1 MVKREMKSVMN
12 PNSKKPWQF
21 AIDFDNTLSLEEY
34 PTVGDPVPGAIET
47 VKELE
52 EKGYSVYLWTNRT
65 GVALLRAIVWAK
77 NQGLKLRGANFESD
91 PNLVDFENISP
102 KMFADYYIDD
112 KNLGCPRKTFESNG
126 KVYKIVDWERLRE
139 ILVAEGFLE

>member
-1 MVKREMKSVMN
+1 MVKKNVIN

-21 AIDFDNTLSLEEY
+21 AIDFDNTLSLELY
-34 PTVGDPVPGAIET
+34 PETGDPVPGAIET

-65 GVALLRAIVWAK
+65 GLALFKAILWTRK
-77 NQGLKLRGANFESD
+77 HGIMLKGANFEKD

-102 KMFADYYIDD
+102 KIFADYYIDD
-112 KNLGCPRKTFESNG
+112 KNLGCPRKTVEQDG
-126 KVYKIVDWERLRE
+126 KEFRVVDWERVRE
-139 ILVAEGFLE
+139 VLVEEGFLD